1 MMDRIDAR
9 PASPQVTRLSA
20 DTSARLDSLFR
31 LYNQRLV
38 AFATT
43 RTRDYATAEDVVS
56 EAWLRAAASLHQ
68 LRADDSRAYGW
79 LRAITVR
86 AAIDHYRPR
95 RADEQPAD
103 WTDTVTAHALP
114 ASPAPDVVSPIEVL
128 DALSPVQAGVLKLAS
143 QGLSHTRIAV
153 RLGRTRQAVDQVMA
167 RNARNLRALALA
179 G

>member
-9 PASPQVTRLSA
+9 PASPQVTARLSA
-20 DTSARLDSLFR
+20 EASARLDSLFR

-56 EAWLRAAASLHQ
+56 ETWLRAAASLPQ
-68 LRADDSRAYGW
+68 LRSDDSRAYGW

-86 AAIDHYRPR
+86 ASIDHYRPR
-95 RADEQPAD
+95 RADERPAD
-103 WTDTVTAHALP
+103 WTDALAARQLPTAPPADEDVVALAALP
-114 ASPAPDVVSPIEVL
+114 LA
-128 DALSPVQAGVLKLAS
+128 QARVIKLAA
-143 QGLSHTRIAV
+143 QGLSQRAIAA
-153 RLGRTRQAVDQVMA
+153 RLGRTQQAVSQGLH
-167 RNARNLRALALA
+167 RGARNLRALALA